1 VYQKTLGI
9 NSQLSTLATLM
20 NNVANPNQ
28 ESTHFGVENQRMDL
42 CWKQCSLFIWK
53 WIQWSGYIEEL
64 LLSRPELN
72 DVYSRG
78 SQVLKRWFV
87 FWQKW

>member
-42 CWKQCSLFIWK
+42 AEKQCSLFI
-53 WIQWSGYIEEL
+53 
-64 LLSRPELN
+64 
-72 DVYSRG
+72 
-78 SQVLKRWFV
+78 
-87 FWQKW
+87 

>member
-1 VYQKTLGI
+1 MLPLYLK
-9 NSQLSTLATLM
+9 M
-20 NNVANPNQ
+20 N
-28 ESTHFGVENQRMDL
+28 
-42 CWKQCSLFIWK
+42 
-53 WIQWSGYIEEL
+53 QWSGYIEEL

-87 FWQKW
+87 FWQNGNRIKEMKVSYIDGTKLMKKQRS

>member
-1 VYQKTLGI
+1 
-9 NSQLSTLATLM
+9 M

-42 CWKQCSLFIWK
+42 AENNAPSLFENEFNEVDTL
-53 WIQWSGYIEEL
+53 EEL

-87 FWQKW
+87 LTKMVTELKK